1 MDGRGDG
8 GDDEDVDV
16 DDDGEN
22 GYQVVE
28 EGHKS

>member
-16 DDDGEN
+16 HDDGEN